1 MVNTLYLVGAGTVS
15 IDMRDAGNIVGVTI
29 TGNDASPGACEVS
42 FNSSS
47 SLTSNDTTGVI
58 CGAQFTGTAGSPLSF
73 NSPMKE
79 PVDVGERIFL
89 HQTGVANTVR
99 VFLYTD
105 ADTKRAAV
113 RRR

>member
-1 MVNTLYLVGAGTVS
+1 MVNTLYLSGAGTVS
-15 IDMRDAGNIVGVTI
+15 IDMRDAGNIVGLTI
-29 TGNDASPGACEVS
+29 TGNDASSGACEVS

-47 SLTSNDTTGVI
+47 SLATNDTTGVI
-58 CGAQFTGTAGSPLSF
+58 GGLQFTGSVVPQSF
-73 NSPMKE
+73 NSAMKE

-99 VFLYTD
+99 VFLYSD